1 MAKKELQNK
10 QVKIL
15 KMRNVFFKLLH
26 LAYLLNSGWVFA
38 QTALPGVA
46 VGRIERIENFTSRF
60 VGNRCIDV
68 WLPEGYSAK
77 EKYAVL
83 YMHDGQMLFDSAIT
97 WNKQAWNVDDSSAA
111 LMKRIPNKKWIV
123 VGVHNAGPNRHRE
136 YFPQQVFY
144 AMKKEA
150 RDSISAQLGRAGRNK
165 GDFKPSSDE
174 YLKFLVKEL
183 KPFIDKKYA
192 VHRDA
197 GNTFIAGSSMGGL
210 ISVYAVCQYP
220 KVFGGAACL
229 SSHWPG
235 SFDLKNNAFP
245 NAMLDYLG
253 KKLPLPG
260 RNRFYFD
267 CGDQTLD
274 SMYGPLQDK
283 VDQVFADKGYGKGQY
298 ESKRFAGENHSEQAW
313 SKRLGEVL
321 GFLFGR

>member
-111 LMKRIPNKKWIV
+111 LMKRIQSKKWIV

-165 GDFKPSSDE
+165 GDFNPDSDA

-197 GNTFIAGSSMGGL
+197 EYTCIAGSSMGGL

-229 SSHWPG
+229 STHWPG

-245 NAMLDYLG
+245 SAMLDYLN
-253 KKLPLPG
+253 KKLPVPG

-283 VDQVFADKGYGKGQY
+283 VDKVFEDKGFGKDQY

-313 SKRLGEVL
+313 SRRLGEVL
-321 GFLFGR
+321 GFLFRR